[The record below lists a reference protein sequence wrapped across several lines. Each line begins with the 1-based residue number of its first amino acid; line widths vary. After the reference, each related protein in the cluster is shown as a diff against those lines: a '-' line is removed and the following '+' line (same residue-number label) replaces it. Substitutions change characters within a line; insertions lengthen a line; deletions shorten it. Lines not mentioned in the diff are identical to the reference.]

1 MGILSRV
8 GRVRTFRVAP
18 LPSNIV
24 PFMRS
29 IIATL
34 IFFASALP
42 RVGAKDSAPKEVDF
56 SKLPP
61 AASAKVDFARDI
73 QPLLADRCVKC
84 HGPEKQKGGLRLD
97 AKGLAMQGG
106 DDGKIIESG
115 KSAESRLIHLVA
127 GLEADTVMPPKDKGE
142 RLTGAQIGLL
152 RAWIDQ
158 GVSWPGDGKVARV
171 RSEHWS
177 LQPLKKPAPPVV
189 VGSATEVDAFI
200 LAKLAAKGLALS
212 PEADPRTLIR
222 RLSYDLTGLPPTP
235 EEVEAFVESYGTNG
249 TNGTSKPHDSHPSY
263 RALVEKLLA
272 SPRYGERWGRHWLDV
287 ARYTES
293 QGFEYDKPRE
303 NAWPYRDY
311 VIRSFN
317 DDKPYDRFMREQ
329 VAGDVL
335 EPVTPDGMIA
345 PSLLVCGPWD
355 EAGNAQANATQKM
368 ITREDELEDLLGVV
382 GQSFLGLTV
391 NCARCHTH
399 KFDPIPHE
407 DYYRMKAVFAGVK
420 HGERTFTVAEAPR
433 QSKGRREE
441 LEKEIAAA
449 EKQVA
454 EIEAAGAKVASARRP
469 ATAPAPGPAA
479 LARWTFDGAKAAVM
493 PGTLHGG
500 AEIVNG
506 RLKLGK
512 PGAFFKTA
520 PLPKEIGART
530 LEAWVALAT
539 LEQGGGGV
547 ISLESST
554 GAEFDAIVF
563 GERQPKK
570 WLAGSASFARTQDLE
585 VPAEN
590 ASPGVFVHV
599 AIVYGADRT
608 ISFFRN
614 GEPAGKPYRAQS
626 LATYKA
632 GDGHVLL
639 GLRHTGAGAGFLTGE
654 IQQAALYD
662 RALSPAEIMAS
673 FRAGGA
679 SVSQAEILDALPT
692 DQRAAR
698 EAALAGLEKA
708 RVALKALA
716 PVTPPRGETSYVG
729 TRTQPAPTKRLVRG
743 DVHSPAE
750 VVTPGALSAVFQLEA
765 DFGLSADAPE
775 AQRRLKFADWLADAR
790 HPLPARVMVNRLW
803 HWHFGQGL
811 VATPNDFGASG
822 ASPTHPELLDW
833 LAGKFIESGWSVKA
847 LHRLIVNSAAYR
859 QSSESSE
866 KAAALDADNT
876 LLWRYPPRRL
886 EAEAVRDAMLFVSGQ
901 IDLKM
906 GGPSFKG
913 ASYESGK
920 AGAVSN
926 RRTVYRMNVNS
937 GKDPLL
943 DAFDCPDPAVKTP
956 RRGVTIT
963 PLQALELMNN
973 AFVQRQA
980 KGLADRALK
989 AAAGDPTAAIQHA
1002 YRLALGRPPTARETE
1017 RAAAAAEARDL
1028 TGVCWALLNSTEFV
1042 YVR

>member
-1 MGILSRV
+1 
-8 GRVRTFRVAP
+8 
-18 LPSNIV
+18 
-24 PFMRS
+24 MRS

-34 IFFASALP
+34 IVFASALP
-42 RVGAKDSAPKEVDF
+42 RVDAKDSAPKEVDL

-61 AASAKVDFARDI
+61 AASATVDFARDI

-97 AKGLAMQGG
+97 AKAPAMQGG
-106 DDGKIIESG
+106 DDGKVIEPG

-142 RLTGAQIGLL
+142 RLTAAQIGLL

-177 LQPLKKPAPPVV
+177 LQPLKKPAPSVV
-189 VGSATEVDAFI
+189 AGAATEVDAFI
-200 LAKLAAKGLALS
+200 LAKLSAKGLALS

-222 RLSYDLTGLPPTP
+222 RVTFDLTGLPPTP
-235 EEVEAFVESYGTNG
+235 EDVEAFAESYGTNG
-249 TNGTSKPHDSHPSY
+249 THKPHESHPSY
-263 RALVEKLLA
+263 RALVERLLA

-293 QGFEYDKPRE
+293 QGFEYDKLRE
-303 NAWPYRDY
+303 NAWHYRDY
-311 VIRSFN
+311 TIRSFN
-317 DDKPYDRFMREQ
+317 EDKPYDIFMREQ

-335 EPVTPDGMIA
+335 EPVTTDGMIA

-391 NCARCHTH
+391 NCVRCHTH

-420 HGERTFTVAEAPR
+420 HGERTFTVADAPR
-433 QSKGRREE
+433 QPKGRREE

-449 EKQVA
+449 EKKVA
-454 EIEAAGAKVASARRP
+454 EIEAAGAKAASARRP

-479 LARWTFDGAKAAVM
+479 FARWTFDGAKAAVM

-500 AEIVNG
+500 AEMVNG

-512 PGAFFKTA
+512 PGAFFKTE
-520 PLPKEIGART
+520 PLPKDIAART
-530 LEAWVALAT
+530 LEAWVALET

-547 ISLESST
+547 ISIESHR
-554 GAEFDAIVF
+554 GDFDAIVF

-570 WLAGSASFARTQDLE
+570 WMAGSASFARTQDLE
-585 VPAEN
+585 IPAEN
-590 ASPGVFVHV
+590 ASRGGFVHV

-608 ISFFRN
+608 VSFFRN

-639 GLRHTGAGAGFLTGE
+639 GLRHTGAGGGFLTGE
-654 IQQAALYD
+654 IRQAALYD
-662 RALSPAEIMAS
+662 RALGPAEIMAS

-679 SVSQAEILDALPT
+679 SVSQAEILAALPAE
-692 DQRAAR
+692 QRSAR

-708 RVALKALA
+708 RAALKAIA

-729 TRTQPAPTKRLVRG
+729 TRIQPAPTKRLVRG

-765 DFGLSADAPE
+765 DFGLPADAPE

-790 HPLPARVMVNRLW
+790 NPLPARVMVNRVWQL
-803 HWHFGQGL
+803 HFGQGL

-822 ASPTHPELLDW
+822 APPTHPELLDC
-833 LAGKFIESGWSVKA
+833 LAGKFIASGWSVKA
-847 LHRLIVNSAAYR
+847 LHRLILNSATYR
-859 QSSESSE
+859 QSSGSSE

-876 LLWRYPPRRL
+876 LLWRYPPRRI

-913 ASYESGK
+913 TSYESGK

-980 KGLADRALK
+980 KGLAERALK
-989 AAAGDPTAAIQHA
+989 AAAGDPNAAIQHA
-1002 YRLALGRPPTARETE
+1002 YRLALGRPPTAGETQ
-1017 RAAAAAEARDL
+1017 RATAAAQARDL